1 MEALTPDEAF
11 ELGNLFRD
19 TAAALG
25 EWRVKHQA
33 SLSRQ
38 EWDELDEREIKL
50 LNSASS
56 LYTRAIGLVLADIE
70 LPLARLQSSVKQA
83 KTAVRRIAVFKQAL
97 DLASALILFA
107 GAVTSGNVAGIPAAV
122 VSLEDAAAAII
133 SSSDSDG

>member
-11 ELGNLFRD
+11 ELGNLLRD
-19 TAAALG
+19 TAVALG
-25 EWRVKHQA
+25 EWRVAHQA

-56 LYTRAIGLVLADIE
+56 MYTGAVGLVLTDSE
-70 LPLARLQSSVKQA
+70 LALARLQSSVKRA
-83 KTAVRRIAVFKQAL
+83 KTAVRRITVFKQAL
-97 DLASALILFA
+97 DLASALILFS
-107 GAVTSGNVAGIPAAV
+107 GAVTSGNVAGIPAAI
-122 VSLEDAAAAII
+122 VSLEDAAATIL